1 VRRRVQ
7 PPAAQPC
14 TRQLSTAP
22 PAAPAASKPVARWPE
37 APQHCLPRRPQAVHA
52 RRLALVVRQVG
63 RRTGEGRARKCTR
76 PPSVCA
82 LAPDPPAGLAGC
94 AHAGRRAALA
104 LPRQTSWTPGWPAP
118 ARQADRGTRCAGL
131 RVRSNGC
138 SCLRACQQTLHAWSP
153 RGGLPLL
160 RSARQVVP
168 TVHACCTQPGPLSLQ
183 LRPCCT
189 SVGIAGVLEGSGP
202 LRLGAFSSSSVSD
215 GERLPENL

>member
-1 VRRRVQ
+1 MRRRVQ

-138 SCLRACQQTLHAWSP
+138 SCPRACQQTLHAWSP
-153 RGGLPLL
+153 RGGLPLPCAAPA
-160 RSARQVVP
+160 RSCRRCTPAAPSQAHSPFSCGLAALPLALQVCLKVA
-168 TVHACCTQPGPLSLQ
+168 V
-183 LRPCCT
+183 R
-189 SVGIAGVLEGSGP
+189 SV
-202 LRLGAFSSSSVSD
+202 
-215 GERLPENL
+215 